1 LRGDGFFRG
10 LTREREGTKIA
21 SFCPLVF
28 RIMSGWS
35 LKMVLPRMGVLFSLS
50 KGLTINL
57 LQSHSQ
63 KLRKRDAKAKKT
75 HGES

>member
-1 LRGDGFFRG
+1 LQGDGFFRG
-10 LTREREGTKIA
+10 LTRGREGTKIA

-35 LKMVLPRMGVLFSLS
+35 LEMVLARTGILFSLS
-50 KGLTINL
+50 KGLMISL
-57 LQSHSQ
+57 LQTRLQ